1 METRDL
7 ILIEHFCSNHD
18 IDFSFIDSLHE
29 FGLIELIIHEDSKY
43 LPKEQLKDLEKMM
56 RMHYDL
62 DINMEGIDVI
72 SHLLKRIHYLQEELK
87 MTRNRLR
94 IYEGE

>member
-94 IYEGE
+94 IYQGE

>member
-18 IDFSFIDSLHE
+18 IEFSFIDSLHE
-29 FGLIELIIHEDSKY
+29 FGLIEVIIHEDNRY
-43 LPKEQLKDLEKMM
+43 LHQEQLNDVEKMM

-62 DINMEGIDVI
+62 DINMQGIDVI
-72 SHLLKRIHYLQEELK
+72 SNLLKRMDSLQKELIETQNK
-87 MTRNRLR
+87 LR
-94 IYEGE
+94 RYEH